1 MNPDIWQ
8 TAPEPVTPEERIAD
22 LEAKTQGHEAAVVAA
37 INATEAGMAFSKA
50 EQTLIEN
57 TWTAAV
63 QAIQSY
69 VNYRVAGGLEPEEGD
84 NRVHICRRALR
95 NADKALRHRGQEMC
109 DLRDAAR
116 GA

>member
-1 MNPDIWQ
+1 MNPNIWQ
-8 TAPEPVTPEERIAD
+8 TAPEPTTPEERIAD
-22 LEAKTQGHEAAVVAA
+22 LEAKTQAHEAAVVAA
-37 INATEAGMAFSKA
+37 INATEAGMAFSAA

-57 TWTAAV
+57 TWTAAI
-63 QAIQSY
+63 QAIQAY
-69 VNYRVAGGLEPEEGD
+69 VLYRRMGGVEPEEGD
-84 NRVHICRRALR
+84 NRVHTCRRALL